1 MTSSVN
7 SYILY
12 YINEVNVMAIFI
24 PHIKGCEENGNIYT
38 WIKWQGRFSDG
49 SSDNHFQ
56 TPKIEVKDTRDITTT
71 NTDLGYIITSGADRQ
86 KINKTISIPNIQE
99 ITKLDFSSVGSI
111 QPISNNTILQF
122 LGAENKKVEIKSLT
136 ELNLYGATK
145 TYLQANTANTSINLA
160 SNDTFSTIIYK
171 AAEHNFA
178 KGYVVIGDDGST
190 DKTDGSLYIK
200 NSCNALYFNA
210 RSDIRAK
217 TNLQHASF
225 KALNIVKSLPVYTFT
240 YKETGSPSIGL
251 IAQDAAKISFGSDFS
266 LVNNENASGENGD
279 YMTIKESKLIY
290 ILWKAIQEQQEQINY
305 LTSLVKDL
313 SRK

>member
-1 MTSSVN
+1 
-7 SYILY
+7 
-12 YINEVNVMAIFI
+12 MAIFI
-24 PHIKGCEENGNIYT
+24 PHIKGCDDANLIYT
-38 WIKWQGRFSDG
+38 WIKWPENGG
-49 SSDNHFQ
+49 V
-56 TPKIEVKDTRDITTT
+56 TPLIYW
-71 NTDLGYIITSGADRQ
+71 NTINNFNDAKCLGNIITSEADRQ
-86 KINKTISIPNIQE
+86 SINKTISIPNIQE

-145 TYLQANTANTSINLA
+145 IYLQANTADTSITLT
-160 SNDTFSTIIYK
+160 STTVDTTITSIITHK
-171 AAEHNFA
+171 AKEHNFSS
-178 KGYVVIGDDGST
+178 GYVTIGNGGNATKEDY
-190 DKTDGSLYIK
+190 SLYIQ

-210 RSDIRAK
+210 TSDIRAK
-217 TNLQHASF
+217 TKVQHASF
-225 KALNIVKSLPVYTFT
+225 KALNIVKSLPVYTFN
-240 YKETGSPSIGL
+240 YKETGSPAIGL

-266 LVNNENASGENGD
+266 LVNNETASGENGD

>member
-1 MTSSVN
+1 
-7 SYILY
+7 
-12 YINEVNVMAIFI
+12 MAIFI

-56 TPKIEVKDTRDITTT
+56 TPKIEVKDTRDIATT
-71 NTDLGYIITSGADRQ
+71 NTDLGYIITSEAENQEINKAISILNIQNIEQLKFPFGTISSPAYSTIWKFIGESDRQ
-86 KINKTISIPNIQE
+86 IQIESKT
-99 ITKLDFSSVGSI
+99 T
-111 QPISNNTILQF
+111 
-122 LGAENKKVEIKSLT
+122 
-136 ELNLYGATK
+136 LNLYSATK
-145 TYLQANTANTSINLA
+145 TYLQANTEDTSITLE
-160 SNDTFSTIIYK
+160 STTAGTATTSIITHK
-171 AAEHNFA
+171 AKEHNFSS
-178 KGYVVIGDDGST
+178 GYVIIGNGGNATKEDY
-190 DKTDGSLYIK
+190 SLYIQ

-210 RSDIRAK
+210 TSDIRAK

-225 KALNIVKSLPVYTFT
+225 KALNIVKSLPIYTFN
-240 YKETGSPSIGL
+240 YKETGLPAIGL

-266 LVNNENASGENGD
+266 LVNNETASGENGD

-313 SRK
+313 SKK